1 MANKPDPVEKL
12 AVELE
17 IIGVPQADG
26 APPMTDTYMHV
37 RRRQSG
43 AAERAVMGLPAY
55 KGERGDPGPPGAI
68 HQGERT
74 GDQLDA
80 LATALDQTHT
90 GYAYRNTDTNDQYV
104 WSGETWVIYNQV
116 YATPGP
122 VGPAPDMVPGELTV
136 GGELYD
142 GAFGVRV
149 SGEDGQ
155 YSVGVDLP
163 EPPRGERG
171 PTGPAGPIFTS
182 DDVDQ
187 SSSRSDGDTLVFN
200 STSGLLEWQNTVL
213 GVEEFAVP
221 PSSFPNASNLST
233 SRREMFS
240 LEIGAR
246 DYPYRLDFS
255 GGVEVDVPFGNHI
268 DVEIREGHPEN
279 GTLVGMARD
288 DSNQG
293 WNRLT
298 FFPFSDQSFEPGS
311 SGGSVIEPGTSV
323 SLHVAAVRK
332 QSSILSWGLRRD
344 FAQLRVRLLR
354 LP

>member
-1 MANKPDPVEKL
+1 MANKPDPIEKL

-37 RRRQSG
+37 RKRQSG

-55 KGERGDPGPPGAI
+55 RGEDGPPGPPGTI
-68 HQGERT
+68 HQGER
-74 GDQLDA
+74 DSDELDA
-80 LATALDQTHT
+80 LATALDKSHT
-90 GYAYRNTDTNDQYV
+90 GYAYRNVDTNDQYV
-104 WSGETWVIYNQV
+104 WAGESWVIYNQV

-122 VGPAPDMVPGELTV
+122 VGPAPDMVPGELTIA
-136 GGELYD
+136 GEVFE
-142 GAFGVRV
+142 GPFGVRV

-163 EPPRGERG
+163 ELPQGEKG
-171 PTGPAGPIFTS
+171 DPGPAGPIFTS

-187 SSSRSDGDTLVFN
+187 SSTRADGDTLVFDQQ
-200 STSGLLEWQNTVL
+200 SGLLQWAPTVF
-213 GVEEFAVP
+213 GIEEFAVP
-221 PSSFPNASNLST
+221 PSSFPDASNISS

-240 LEIGAR
+240 VEIGAR

-255 GGVEVDVPFGNHI
+255 GGVEMNVPFGNHI

-279 GTLVGMARD
+279 GRLVGIARD
-288 DSNQG
+288 DASQG
-293 WNRLT
+293 WHRLV
-298 FFPFSDQSFEPGS
+298 FIPFSDESFEPGS
-311 SGGSVIEPGTSV
+311 SGGDVVSPGTSV
-323 SLHVAAVRK
+323 TLYVAAVRK
-332 QSSILSWGLRRD
+332 QSSFLAWGLRRD
-344 FAQLRVRLLR
+344 FAQLRVRLMR